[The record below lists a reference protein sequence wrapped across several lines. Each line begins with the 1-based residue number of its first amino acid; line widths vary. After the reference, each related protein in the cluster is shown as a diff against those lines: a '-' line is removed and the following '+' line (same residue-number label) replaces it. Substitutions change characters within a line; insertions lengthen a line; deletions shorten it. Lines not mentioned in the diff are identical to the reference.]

1 MCKIYGYLDHID
13 NVVNSYKK
21 NQQPKTP
28 YNNNQ
33 PRVNLKTYV
42 YNPQI
47 KASLL
52 CVTLLK

>member
-1 MCKIYGYLDHID
+1 MCEANNND
-13 NVVNSYKK
+13 
-21 NQQPKTP
+21 NQQPNNP

-52 CVTLLK
+52 CVTLLKLN